1 MPGSRAPDKDGRMEP
16 AGNQTRAA
24 HGTVDPADVARF
36 DRLAR
41 EWWDPWGPMRPLH
54 KMNPLRADYVAGLI
68 LEALGTVIPA
78 QAGIQ
83 TAPPASRPRGKERLA
98 GHRILDIGCGA
109 GLLSEALAK
118 MGAEVTGIDP
128 APANIDVARAH
139 AAKGGLGIDYRVT
152 TAEALP
158 ADTPLFDAVLAME
171 VVEHVADRP
180 LFLHTA
186 AALVRPGGLLILST
200 LNRTLKSF
208 ALAIV
213 GAEYVLRWLPRGT
226 HSWNQFVTPEELTAD
241 LRAQHLEIFDL
252 TGVTYNPLFG
262 EWRTSTD
269 CDVNYFIAAEKP
281 LSD

>member
-1 MPGSRAPDKDGRMEP
+1 MSVMSSGKP
-16 AGNQTRAA
+16 Q
-24 HGTVDPADVARF
+24 GTVDPADIARF
-36 DRLAR
+36 ERLAA

-54 KMNPLRADYVAGLI
+54 KMNPLRAKYVADLI
-68 LEALGTVIPA
+68 LEAFGQSSSDPVIPA
-78 QAGIQ
+78 KAGIQ
-83 TAPPASRPRGKERLA
+83 TRPLDSRWRGNDKLA
-98 GHRILDIGCGA
+98 GRRILDIGCGA

-118 MGAEVTGIDP
+118 LGAEVTGIDP
-128 APANIDVARAH
+128 ADANIDVARAH
-139 AAKGGLGIDYRVT
+139 AVKGGLAIDYRAT

-180 LFLHTA
+180 LFLRTA
-186 AALVRPGGLLILST
+186 ANLVRPGGLLILST

-226 HSWNQFVTPEELTAD
+226 HSWDQFVTPEELTAE
-241 LRAQHLEIFDL
+241 LRAQNLAIFDR

-262 EWRTSTD
+262 EWRTSDD
-269 CDVNYFIAAEKP
+269 CNVNYFLAAEKQ
-281 LSD
+281 LTA

>member
-1 MPGSRAPDKDGRMEP
+1 MSAEFSSRTGARRSREQGQGQGR
-16 AGNQTRAA
+16 
-24 HGTVDPADVARF
+24 GTVDPSDVARF
-36 DRLAR
+36 EKLAA

-54 KMNPLRADYVAGLI
+54 KMNPLRAGYIAGLMAEASDLPLTGPRR
-68 LEALGTVIPA
+68 LEG
-78 QAGIQ
+78 Q
-83 TAPPASRPRGKERLA
+83 
-98 GHRILDIGCGA
+98 RILDIGCGA
-109 GLLSEALAK
+109 GLLSEALAT

-128 APANIDVARAH
+128 AEANIDVARAH
-139 AAKGGLGIDYRVT
+139 AAKGGLAIDYRAT

-158 ADTPLFDAVLAME
+158 ADTPLYDAVLAME

-180 LFLHTA
+180 LFLRTA

-200 LNRTLKSF
+200 LNRTAKSF

-226 HSWNQFVTPEELTAD
+226 HSWDQFVTPEELTAD
-241 LRAQHLEIFDL
+241 LRAQNLAIFDR

-281 LSD
+281 VSV